1 MSGGDLG
8 VSTFP
13 DGESIFLH
21 GLVQY
26 EGEKGILYD
35 GLSYKISLRFP
46 LDYTLL
52 SPTSEVLDIVF
63 SSKH

>member
-13 DGESIFLH
+13 CGESIFFTWI
-21 GLVQY
+21 GKIEV
-26 EGEKGILYD
+26 EKGILYE
-35 GLSYKISLRFP
+35 GLSYKLSLRFP

-52 SPTSEVLDIVF
+52 SPH
-63 SSKH
+63 K

>member
-13 DGESIFLH
+13 DGESIFFTWM
-21 GLVQY
+21 GTI
-26 EGEKGILYD
+26 EGEKGILYE
-35 GLSYKISLRFP
+35 GLSYKLSLRFS

-52 SPTSEVLDIVF
+52 SSH
-63 SSKH
+63 K